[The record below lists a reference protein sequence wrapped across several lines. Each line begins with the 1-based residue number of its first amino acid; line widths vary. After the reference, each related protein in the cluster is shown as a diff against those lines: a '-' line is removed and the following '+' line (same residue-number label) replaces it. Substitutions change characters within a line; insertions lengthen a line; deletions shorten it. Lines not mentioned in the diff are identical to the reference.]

1 MIISA
6 TKPETAE
13 WMDEFTNYL
22 IIILQNMLMNGTLNI
37 FKIRGLTLKGVLKD
51 LREGVRKQQISGKP
65 FGICVFLGGQNPS
78 FTLKDNFF
86 VFFKE
91 LVDQVLK
98 NPKQPQDEVKKEPQV
113 ELPKLDPQV
122 ELQVE
127 LSKLDPQVVP
137 QVETQVVPQVETQ
150 VVPQVETQVV
160 PQVVPQVVS
169 QVETQVVPQVVPQV
183 EPNQCLC
190 EGFSSSCVCARRSCY
205 CARCVESP
213 CDKFLPAIKIMR
225 NMSYNFLRQI
235 SSISILLSLRFPGR
249 LRSPSD
255 FNTAIVLRNL
265 THANEF
271 QLNSSTRRKLLH
283 MSLAI
288 KLTKLLFG
296 RFTYSSP
303 GGRKWINRMEKR
315 LNSRFFL
322 KRLQKGYCVEK
333 DIPWHNKIRGMSLYS
348 FNYVFC
354 NPNYYSF
361 LVSVAL
367 NPNPFRWIFDNWKQ
381 FSRISISIEEEVQS
395 IRWYS
400 SSHRMQSYGI
410 YCQSNVV
417 EQRII
422 SYRNAILYGN
432 YGSFPDFLKRL
443 VRELDLMVPPQDDFN
458 VCVRKR

>member
-1 MIISA
+1 MRSAVRQPRIFLGSGFSTTSKMSLSYLLQFLVVCMIISA

-13 WMDEFTNYL
+13 WMDEFTNDL

-51 LREGVRKQQISGKP
+51 LREGVRKHKISGKP
-65 FGICVFLGGQNPS
+65 FGICVFLGGQKPS
-78 FTLKDNFF
+78 FTLNDNFF

-122 ELQVE
+122 EI
-127 LSKLDPQVVP
+127 SKLDPQVVP
-137 QVETQVVPQVETQ
+137 QVE
-150 VVPQVETQVV
+150 
-160 PQVVPQVVS
+160 
-169 QVETQVVPQVVPQV
+169 
-183 EPNQCLC
+183 PNQCWC

-213 CDKFLPAIKIMR
+213 CDKFLPAIKFMR

-235 SSISILLSLRFPGR
+235 SCISFFLHLRFSGR
-249 LRSPSD
+249 LWLQSPSD
-255 FNTAIVLRNL
+255 LNTAIVLRNL

-296 RFTYSSP
+296 RFTYSSA

-315 LNSRFFL
+315 LNSRCFL
-322 KRLQKGYCVEK
+322 KSLQKGYCVQKE
-333 DIPWHNKIRGMSLYS
+333 IPWHNGIRGMNMYS

-354 NPNYYSF
+354 NPAYYSF

-381 FSRISISIEEEVQS
+381 FARISMSIEEEVQS

-400 SSHRMQSYGI
+400 SHRRQSYSI

-432 YGSFPDFLKRL
+432 YGSFPDFLKGL
-443 VRELDLMVPPQDDFN
+443 VRDLDLKDPPQDDFN
-458 VCVRKR
+458 LCILFATS